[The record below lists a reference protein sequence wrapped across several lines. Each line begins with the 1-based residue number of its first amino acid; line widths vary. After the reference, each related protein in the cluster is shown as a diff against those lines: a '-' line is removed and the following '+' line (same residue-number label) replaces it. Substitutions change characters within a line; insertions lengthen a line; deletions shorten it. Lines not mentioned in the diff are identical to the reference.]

1 MRLLLTLAVTY
12 GWQLQ
17 QLDVN
22 NAFLNGILEEEV
34 YMQQPPGFE
43 SSTKSM
49 LCKLNKAIYGL
60 KQAPTAWFDKL
71 KETLLKFEC
80 KSSKCDPSLFVYSK
94 GSSTTYMLVYVDD
107 IIITGNNPSLIKQL
121 ISKLNT
127 FFFLKD
133 LGSLDYF
140 LGIEVKH
147 QSDGSIVLTQGKY
160 IRDLLA

>member
-49 LCKLNKAIYGL
+49 VCKLNKAIYGL
-60 KQAPTAWFDKL
+60 KHAPRAWFDKL
-71 KETLLKFEC
+71 KVHF
-80 KSSKCDPSLFVYSK
+80 
-94 GSSTTYMLVYVDD
+94 
-107 IIITGNNPSLIKQL
+107 
-121 ISKLNT
+121 
-127 FFFLKD
+127 
-133 LGSLDYF
+133 
-140 LGIEVKH
+140 
-147 QSDGSIVLTQGKY
+147 
-160 IRDLLA
+160 

>member
-1 MRLLLTLAVTY
+1 
-12 GWQLQ
+12 
-17 QLDVN
+17 
-22 NAFLNGILEEEV
+22 
-34 YMQQPPGFE
+34 
-43 SSTKSM
+43 
-49 LCKLNKAIYGL
+49 
-60 KQAPTAWFDKL
+60 
-71 KETLLKFEC
+71 
-80 KSSKCDPSLFVYSK
+80 
-94 GSSTTYMLVYVDD
+94 MLVYVDD